1 MQSLHIHNIRICQC
15 NQCIYIINE
24 SVNYVQSAAINVRH
38 ELNNQHYL
46 RHTMPVHSYTL
57 CPKQRQAEQCFT
69 NALRL
74 TLPRSIPPFH
84 DTVDLGN
91 LIAWLVQ
98 YIIISATHLI
108 FHHGISNL
116 YQHLLFNDQMLNRET
131 RYVVVFP
138 QFVILTAQMC
148 TSTSL
153 SLCFS
158 VLYPHDF
165 YGLLPEHIKQT
176 AAYSVFF

>member
-1 MQSLHIHNIRICQC
+1 MNQC
-15 NQCIYIINE
+15 DQCIYIINE
-24 SVNYVQSAAINVRH
+24 SVNYIQSAAINVRH

-46 RHTMPVHSYTL
+46 RHTIPVHSYTS
-57 CPKQRQAEQCFT
+57 CPKQRQAEQRFT
-69 NALRL
+69 NAPRL
-74 TLPRSIPPFH
+74 TLPQSIPPFY

-98 YIIISATHLI
+98 YIIVSATHLI
-108 FHHGISNL
+108 SHHGISNS
-116 YQHLLFNDQMLNRET
+116 YQHLLFNDRMLIRET
-131 RYVVVFP
+131 RCVSVFP
-138 QFVILTAQMC
+138 QFVILTAQTY

-153 SLCFS
+153 SLYFN

-165 YGLLPEHIKQT
+165 YGLLPEHIKQI